1 MGRCIVAGGKPDM
14 TAPRTEIK
22 ASDIAVG
29 SSVYIMENGVAV
41 EYLVVNH
48 GIPSGSSLY
57 DTSCDGMW
65 ILRKDCKEKR
75 QWHSSSVNDYDYE
88 NSAIHAWLN
97 EEFYNQLGDIEKNSI
112 KQVKIPY
119 RAGSGND
126 RTVTSGENGL
136 SSKIFLLSPREAG
149 IRSIDQSSSINDGA
163 KLDYFEYGLESSA
176 LKKRK
181 ALFDGEATNWWT
193 RSPYIVSKGTYALA
207 IAYTGN
213 TSGTVSPTSSS
224 GIRPA
229 LVLQSN
235 ALFDKTTL
243 LLKGVT

>member
-1 MGRCIVAGGKPDM
+1 MGRCIVAGGNPDM
-14 TAPRTEIK
+14 AAPVTGIL
-22 ASDIAVG
+22 ASDLAVG
-29 SSVYIMENGVAV
+29 STVKLMENGVAT
-41 EYLVVNH
+41 EYLVINH
-48 GIPSGSSLY
+48 GKPSGSSLY
-57 DTSCDGMW
+57 DDSCDGLW
-65 ILRKDCKEKR
+65 LLRKDIKENR
-75 QWHSSSVNDYDYE
+75 QWHSSNVNDYQ
-88 NSAIHAWLN
+88 NSTIHAWLN
-97 EEFYNQLGDIEKNSI
+97 GEFYNQLGDIEKNSI

-136 SSKIFLLSPREAG
+136 SSKIFLLSPREVG
-149 IRSIDQSSSINDGA
+149 IRSIDQNSSINDGA

-181 ALFDGEATNWWT
+181 ALFDGEATDWWT

-213 TSGTVSPTSSS
+213 TAGTVSPTSSM

-243 LLKGVT
+243 LLKGVA

>member
-14 TAPRTEIK
+14 AAPVAGILL
-22 ASDIAVG
+22 SSIAEG
-29 SSVYIMENGVAV
+29 SIVKLNENGSPVEFYVAKHDY
-41 EYLVVNH
+41 ESALNGTGRTLLV
-48 GIPSGSSLY
+48 
-57 DTSCDGMW
+57 
-65 ILRKDCKEKR
+65 RKDCYDKR
-75 QWHSSSVNDYDYE
+75 QWHSSKVNDYQ
-88 NSAIHAWLN
+88 NSTIHAWLN
-97 EEFYNQLGDIEKNSI
+97 GEFYNQLGDIEKNSI

-149 IRSIDQSSSINDGA
+149 IRSTDENSSINDGA

-193 RSPYIVSKGTYALA
+193 RSPYIVSNGTYALA

-213 TSGTVSPTSSS
+213 TAGTVSPTSSN

-243 LLKGVT
+243 LLKGVA